1 MGRKHRPSKHL
12 RPVRPLNP
20 VSHAYSEHK
29 SDWSYV
35 VRKVPADRAVKTYV
49 CPGCNHRV
57 APGTPHVVAWPHD
70 PTIFEESPVALRRHW
85 HSGCWRQKL

>member
-29 SDWSYV
+29 SDGSYV

-49 CPGCNHRV
+49 CP
-57 APGTPHVVAWPHD
+57 
-70 PTIFEESPVALRRHW
+70 
-85 HSGCWRQKL
+85 